1 MKWLNNRP
9 GILNPN
15 FIARIGKLCLLED
28 LEILDS
34 PCILWQYLLAY
45 DISMRKVSLQS
56 LTHCANLALFSK
68 AAQNVDCHS
77 STSCSLAQSSSV
89 VFPRSL
95 STSRASNQ

>member
-34 PCILWQYLLAY
+34 PSILWQYLLAY
-45 DISMRKVSLQS
+45 DISMQLVSHQYW
-56 LTHCANLALFSK
+56 
-68 AAQNVDCHS
+68 D
-77 STSCSLAQSSSV
+77 
-89 VFPRSL
+89 
-95 STSRASNQ
+95 